1 MNSYAKL
8 VIGLV
13 ILVVGIYWYAGPLLG
28 QFDTILGV
36 RPTKAFVETFVGT
49 FGLALILL
57 GLIVAWIEME
67 DIKWERKEKGKKKQ
81 S

>member
-8 VIGLV
+8 IIGLV
-13 ILVVGIYWYAGPLLG
+13 ILLVGVFWYAGPLLG

-36 RPTKAFVETFVGT
+36 RPTAAFIQVFAGT
-49 FGLALILL
+49 FGLFLILL

-67 DIKWERKEKGKKKQ
+67 DIKWERKEKGKKK
-81 S
+81 